1 MQEVLR
7 ENLEIGKLYYIECL
21 TEDENKNVIVNHG
34 SPKLWGRFTG
44 LKENE
49 IINNN
54 NNYNCKDAL
63 FSDFRGVN
71 ESIFEGYNVQLNIWW
86 KFYEVKKFKIQ
97 QDMEMRACN
106 LILQN
111 IVGDKYFKY
120 YSP

>member
-7 ENLEIGKLYYIECL
+7 ENLKIGELYYIECL
-21 TEDENKNVIVNHG
+21 TEDENNNVIVNHG

-49 IINNN
+49 VY

-71 ESIFEGYNVQLNIWW
+71 ENIFVGYDVQLNIWW

-97 QDMEMRACN
+97 QNMEMRACN
-106 LILQN
+106 KILQN
-111 IVGDKYFKY
+111 IVGDENFKY